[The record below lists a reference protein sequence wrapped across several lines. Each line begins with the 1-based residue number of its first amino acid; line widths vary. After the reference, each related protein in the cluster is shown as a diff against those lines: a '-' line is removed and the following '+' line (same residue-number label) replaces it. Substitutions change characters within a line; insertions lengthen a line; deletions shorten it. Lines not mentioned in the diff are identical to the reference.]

1 MRVMQLIS
9 WERAAMKDAHASDR
23 HLLVTGERFL
33 GHTIAVVAGL
43 VLMIAG
49 LGMGV
54 TMVLL
59 PIGLPLGLAGLLLF
73 VWGLCFA
80 TPRHR
85 T

>member
-1 MRVMQLIS
+1 
-9 WERAAMKDAHASDR
+9 MKNAHDSDR
-23 HLLVTGERFL
+23 HLLEMGERFV
-33 GHTIAVVAGL
+33 GHTIAVLVGI

-59 PIGLPLGLAGLLLF
+59 PIGLPLGLAGLLLCM
-73 VWGLCFA
+73 WGLYFA
-80 TPRHR
+80 APRKQ